1 MNVLIVSASM
11 GAGHDGAARELSR
24 RLERD
29 GHSATTVDFL
39 DAVPARG
46 GRLVR
51 FGYEWQLKLAPWAY
65 EATYRMWF
73 ALPFMTAPL
82 IGLVGLLT
90 TRRLRQWAKRTDAD
104 VIVSTYP
111 LASLAFGRMRQRG
124 KIGVPVVTFI
134 TDFAVHPLWTH
145 PGVDLHL
152 TVHPQAARAAAA
164 RVGGRA
170 EAPGPL
176 VPERFRAGRPDRAE
190 ARARLGLPQDR
201 PIVLLV
207 AGSWGVGDMERT
219 FEEVADA
226 GQFVPL
232 AVCGNNDRLRRR
244 LAAKNAGLVLGWTD
258 EMPALMAAADVLVEN
273 AGGLTCMEAFASGL
287 PVLTYRP
294 IAGHGRG
301 NAMDMARAGVAAY
314 VGPTEELVP
323 ALAGAV
329 SEDGAARASAAR
341 EMFRGDAAADV
352 IAEAAR
358 AGDVVVALERPR
370 RPAAARI
377 RQGVAAAMASV
388 AVLYGLAIFGVGTA
402 AAHGLAVARAPH
414 HAVAAYVG
422 VRLSPAELADPTVQ
436 TTLAADRVTAVV
448 SGRMA
453 SQYPDAMA
461 GLESAGVDVANGG
474 WGGKGG
480 FRWSRAHS
488 DVVRSAHAIQAA
500 TNERTRLFVPA
511 RPVDGF
517 DLASAQLSR
526 ERIVV
531 ATDADTTTLSGLP
544 SMRPGGIYVIDARRL
559 QPRQL
564 LALLA
569 GLQPAANVSEVDV
582 LPLDSLLGPPP
593 VSSLRGSARPV

>member
-24 RLERD
+24 RLEWD
-29 GHSATTVDFL
+29 GHRPTTVDFL

-46 GRLVR
+46 GILVR

-82 IGLVGLLT
+82 IALVGLLT
-90 TRRLRQWAKRTDAD
+90 SRRLRKWAVKCDAD

-111 LASLAFGRMRQRG
+111 LASLAYGRLRQRG
-124 KIGVPVVTFI
+124 KVGVPVVTFV

-152 TVHPQAARAAAA
+152 AVHPQSAAAA
-164 RVGGRA
+164 HARSGGRS

-176 VPERFRAGRPDRAE
+176 VPERFRTGLPDRE
-190 ARARLGLPQDR
+190 AARTRLGLPQDKAV
-201 PIVLLV
+201 VLLV
-207 AGSWGVGDMERT
+207 AGSWGVGDLERT
-219 FEEVADA
+219 FDEVAGA
-226 GQFVPL
+226 GSFFPL
-232 AVCGNNDRLRRR
+232 AVCGTNDRLRRR
-244 LAAKNAGLVLGWTD
+244 LAAKGSGMVLGWTD

-301 NAMDMARAGVAAY
+301 NALDMARAGVAAY
-314 VGPTEELVP
+314 VGPNAELAQAIVGAVGVGGMARAEA
-323 ALAGAV
+323 ALA
-329 SEDGAARASAAR
+329 
-341 EMFRGDAAADV
+341 MFSGDAATDIV
-352 IAEAAR
+352 AEGAR
-358 AGDVVVALERPR
+358 WRDVVTRLEPRPR
-370 RPAAARI
+370 VAALRV
-377 RQGVAAAMASV
+377 RQGIAAAMAS
-388 AVLYGLAIFGVGTA
+388 AALLYGIAIFGVGTA

-422 VRLSPAELADPTVQ
+422 VRLSPDELADPRIQ
-436 TTLAADRVTAVV
+436 AALAAERVTAVV

-453 SQYPDAMA
+453 AEQPDAMA
-461 GLESAGVDVANGG
+461 GLQTAGVDVANGG
-474 WGGKGG
+474 WGGKWG

-531 ATDADTTTLSGLP
+531 ASDSDAVTVSGLP
-544 SMRPGGIYVIDARRL
+544 SMRAGGIYVIDGRRL
-559 QPRQL
+559 QPADLLRL
-564 LALLA
+564 LAQLP
-569 GLQPAANVSEVDV
+569 PAATAADVNV
-582 LPLDSLLGPPP
+582 LPLDNLLPA
-593 VSSLRGSARPV
+593 GSAPRD